1 METPKNETVKVYG
14 RTETDTGSSEVQ
26 IALLTDRIKHLT
38 EHLRSNKRDHS
49 TRRGLLAM
57 VSRRRKLIAYL
68 QRTDFNKYIEVTD
81 RLGIRRAK

>member
-1 METPKNETVKVYG
+1 METPKNETVKAYG

>member
-1 METPKNETVKVYG
+1 MMPVKSETMKKFQ
-14 RTETDTGSSEVQ
+14 RTDKDTGSSEVQ
-26 IALLTDRIKHLT
+26 IALLTDRIRHLT

-68 QRTDFNKYIEVTD
+68 QNTDYSKYISITSE
-81 RLGIRRAK
+81 LEIRRAK